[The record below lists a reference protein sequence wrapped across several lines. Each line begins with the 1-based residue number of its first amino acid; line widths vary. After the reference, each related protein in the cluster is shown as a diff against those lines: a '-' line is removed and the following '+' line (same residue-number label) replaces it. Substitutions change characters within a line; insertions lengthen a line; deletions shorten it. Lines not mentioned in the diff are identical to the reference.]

1 MGSVNDNNSS
11 IISEQE
17 TQDSVDGSDEIF
29 KHELNK
35 IVLIITFVLIGLVLL
50 LQCIR

>member
-1 MGSVNDNNSS
+1 MGSVNDNSS
-11 IISEQE
+11 STISEQE
-17 TQDSVDGSDEIF
+17 GQDSVDGSDDIF